1 MRDLSSVGDL
11 NHDGHADAMAIRKSD
26 GCLYLY
32 SGRGNG
38 TLGSSAKVSCGWGSY
53 DQITGA
59 GDFNR
64 DGHADWPA
72 RTSDGALFLY
82 KGNGAGG
89 SLSRSPIGTGWNSM
103 NFIA

>member
-72 RTSDGALFLY
+72 APPTARCSSTRATAR
-82 KGNGAGG
+82 AG
-89 SLSRSPIGTGWNSM
+89 RSAAPRSARAGTR
-103 NFIA
+103 